1 MDNNNMYNQ
10 NQTNQNSYQN
20 TTQGQQYSSFYEAP
34 SQPQVQMPISDLE
47 EPVSL
52 GEWMITML
60 LMCIPCVNIV
70 LMFVWAFGSSAKR
83 SKSNYFKAA
92 LIWGGIFLVFYI
104 VIIIIVQYVLI
115 SGEKQSIEKARPDQQ
130 SITDLAIFLCVRAL
144 RRRST
149 IIPVCSICRMHRRG
163 E

>member
-1 MDNNNMYNQ
+1 MSGGEEEQMDNNNMYNQ

-104 VIIIIVQYVLI
+104 VIIIIVSAGAVAGMSSMY
-115 SGEKQSIEKARPDQQ
+115 
-130 SITDLAIFLCVRAL
+130 
-144 RRRST
+144 
-149 IIPVCSICRMHRRG
+149 
-163 E
+163 